1 MDDWLTVI
9 LAAGSGQRMQSS
21 VPKVLHNIC
30 GKEIIRHVIDNAY
43 ELHSGQIIVVVS
55 PDHISQIK
63 EIVHRDLKPENTFI
77 HNDVYKIADYGFC

>member
-43 ELHSGQIIVVVS
+43 ELHSGQIIVVAVS
-55 PDHISQIK
+55 YTHLTLPTIYS
-63 EIVHRDLKPENTFI
+63 V
-77 HNDVYKIADYGFC
+77 